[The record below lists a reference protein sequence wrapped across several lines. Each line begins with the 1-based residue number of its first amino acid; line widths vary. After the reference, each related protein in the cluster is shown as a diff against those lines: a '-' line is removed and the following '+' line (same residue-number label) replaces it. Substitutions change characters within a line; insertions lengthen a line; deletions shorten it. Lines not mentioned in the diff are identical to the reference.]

1 MESFDR
7 GGASGDQG
15 GVDRVVFSPLQP
27 EHRIGTD
34 LMGLK
39 VYDFGALRAQLAET
53 RALVPAARLDSDTF
67 DAVLLQPGRQAR
79 MAGLFIVELETI
91 WTTVDRGVEFVFSGV
106 NSGAHKSRLAH
117 LLRPCIVNANQVFQQ
132 PYGSNEEP
140 KAIWLTNSPKG
151 YGGDDPTFSVRFGR
165 PPEPDVLHRTSKAY
179 RESLIQGG
187 KRPSRTITRQQG
199 LIRGQRLQA
208 CQIPLLRFLALLFPF
223 EQLPKKLCVPSLFL
237 KGALWRFF
245 EELSQHVGCAQRG
258 ILFLRWRILRGP
270 DVSWRPYRVARR
282 RPGRDG
288 RSIIAT

>member
-34 LMGLK
+34 LLGLK
-39 VYDFGALRAQLAET
+39 EDDVEPLRAQISDD
-53 RALVPAARLDSDTF
+53 RALVPAARLDCDTF

-117 LLRPCIVNANQVFQQ
+117 LLRPCLVNANQVFQQ

-151 YGGDDPTFSVRFGR
+151 YGGDDPTFSVRFGW

-187 KRPSRTITRQQG
+187 RRPSRTMKVEFSSKAE
-199 LIRGQRLQA
+199 RL
-208 CQIPLLRFLALLFPF
+208 
-223 EQLPKKLCVPSLFL
+223 
-237 KGALWRFF
+237 
-245 EELSQHVGCAQRG
+245 
-258 ILFLRWRILRGP
+258 
-270 DVSWRPYRVARR
+270 
-282 RPGRDG
+282 
-288 RSIIAT
+288 